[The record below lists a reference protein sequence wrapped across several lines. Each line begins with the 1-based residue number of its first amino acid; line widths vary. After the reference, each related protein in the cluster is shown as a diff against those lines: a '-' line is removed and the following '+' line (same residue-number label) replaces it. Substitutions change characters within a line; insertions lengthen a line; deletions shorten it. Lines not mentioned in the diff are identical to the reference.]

1 MSGSNQE
8 DKVDSIV
15 YFYDCLYFLF
25 CLIKQLILLKSKK
38 KVQKYKNSLSGIR
51 NYSILLSI
59 IFKRLYLLFFLIFE
73 CVGIN
78 IILLLISLF
87 LIIISLT
94 IIGFLDRVICLLF
107 VVIFKRLTSL
117 NTICCLDILLL
128 FLLLTS
134 FNFLLSLSILLIL

>member
-8 DKVDSIV
+8 DKFDSIV

-73 CVGIN
+73 CVGID
-78 IILLLISLF
+78 IILLLISFF
-87 LIIISLT
+87 LIIISFI
-94 IIGFLDRVICLLF
+94 IIGFLYRVICLLF
-107 VVIFKRLTSL
+107 VAIVKRLNSL
-117 NTICCLDILLL
+117 YTI
-128 FLLLTS
+128 
-134 FNFLLSLSILLIL
+134 